1 MIACDWEYLIGTVI
15 DGKYRLRTL
24 TYSGSD
30 QAEFIAT
37 SLDREASPSGVA
49 LTLVA
54 PAPAHLEEMEAEMR
68 ASSRLEHPNL
78 LKIVGVGRYAV
89 SGITL
94 LYLAAEAPDASL
106 ADCLTTGPCSEAEA
120 RQLVQDVLAGLTFV
134 HAGGLVYRSLEPQ
147 TTVRAGGRWKLADLG
162 RLHPAGEA
170 QEPLPAAVVNSP
182 YAPPEASSGVILPA
196 WDMWSLGKLIRAA
209 LTGTLDGNG
218 DLPAPYDRL
227 VAGCL
232 VEDPSR
238 RLTLPEA
245 GILLKAGVED
255 SPAKSAPQAL
265 EPESV
270 PVFHPAPEIN
280 WVPSPEPGPH
290 RPFRKWI
297 VAGASAVLLLLLVLS
312 ASWWLGE
319 RPEEAVVKPKAS
331 NSQPAVP
338 NMETP
343 ATRPSPMVDDSAPAV
358 RQSPPFVAS
367 SGEKSKKAG
376 SPTRGADL
384 SLADATSSADRQ
396 ADGVGTADYSGRELD
411 GNRTA
416 SGEPF
421 DSKSLTAAHPTFPIG
436 TQVRVTNLRN
446 DRSVVVRIND
456 RTALPQGHVIRLTI
470 GAARELGFAGAGRAR
485 VRVERVE

>member
-1 MIACDWEYLIGTVI
+1 MIACAWEYLIGTVI

-30 QAEFIAT
+30 QAEFIAD
-37 SLDREASPSGVA
+37 SLGQNAIPSRVA

-54 PAPAHLEEMEAEMR
+54 PAPDHLEEIEAEMR

-78 LKIVGVGRYAV
+78 LKIVGVGRYTV

-106 ADCLTTGPCSEAEA
+106 ADCLTTGPCSEAET
-120 RQLVQDVLAGLTFV
+120 RQLVEDALAGLTFV

-170 QEPLPAAVVNSP
+170 QEPLPASVGNSP

-196 WDMWSLGKLIRAA
+196 WDMWSLGKLIRIA

-218 DLPAPYDRL
+218 NLPAPYDRL

-232 VEDPSR
+232 IEDPSG
-238 RLTLPEA
+238 RLSLREA
-245 GILLKAGVED
+245 GILLKAGVEVP
-255 SPAKSAPQAL
+255 PAESARKAP
-265 EPESV
+265 ESESV
-270 PVFHPAPEIN
+270 PVFHPAPEVN
-280 WVPSPEPGPH
+280 WVPSPEPTPR
-290 RPFRKWI
+290 RPFRKWF
-297 VAGASAVLLLLLVLS
+297 VAGASAVLLLLVLS

-319 RPEEAVVKPKAS
+319 RHEEAVVKPRAS
-331 NSQPAVP
+331 NPQPPVR
-338 NMETP
+338 NTETP
-343 ATRPSPMVDDSAPAV
+343 ATRPSPMVDDSAAAV
-358 RQSPPFVAS
+358 RQPPPFVAS
-367 SGEKSKKAG
+367 SGERSRKAG
-376 SPTRGADL
+376 SPTRDADL

-396 ADGVGTADYSGRELD
+396 ADGVGTADYSGTELD

-421 DSKSLTAAHPTFPIG
+421 DSKSLTAAHPDFPIG

>member
-1 MIACDWEYLIGTVI
+1 MITCDWEYLIGTVI

-37 SLDREASPSGVA
+37 GLDQDASLSQVA

-54 PAPAHLEEMEAEMR
+54 PAPALLDEMEAEMR

-78 LKIVGVGRYAV
+78 LKIAGVGRYTL

-106 ADCLTTGPCSEAEA
+106 ADCLTTGPCSEAET
-120 RQLVQDVLAGLTFV
+120 RQLVEDVLAGLTFV

-170 QEPLPAAVVNSP
+170 KEPLPASVVNSP
-182 YAPPEASSGVILPA
+182 YTPPEASSGVILPA
-196 WDMWSLGKLIRAA
+196 WDMWSLGKLIRIA
-209 LTGTLDGNG
+209 LTGMLDGNG
-218 DLPAPYDRL
+218 NLPAPYDRL

-238 RLTLPEA
+238 RLTLREADILLRTGLEDRPPQPARKAPEA
-245 GILLKAGVED
+245 
-255 SPAKSAPQAL
+255 
-265 EPESV
+265 ESV
-270 PVFHPAPEIN
+270 PVFHPASEVN
-280 WVPSPEPGPH
+280 WAPSPEPAPH

-297 VAGASAVLLLLLVLS
+297 VAGASAVLLLLVVFS
-312 ASWWLGE
+312 TSWWLGQ
-319 RPEEAVVKPKAS
+319 RPEEAVVKPKAN
-331 NSQPAVP
+331 NSQPPVP
-338 NMETP
+338 DMGTP
-343 ATRPSPMVDDSAPAV
+343 ATRPSPMADDSASAV
-358 RQSPPFVAS
+358 RQPPPFVALREERS
-367 SGEKSKKAG
+367 RKAG
-376 SPTRGADL
+376 SPARGADL

-396 ADGVGTADYSGRELD
+396 VDGVGTADYSGTELD

-416 SGEPF
+416 SGESF

-446 DRSVVVRIND
+446 DREVVVRIND
-456 RTALPQGHVIRLTI
+456 RTTLPEGHVIRLTI

-485 VRVERVE
+485 VRIERVE